1 MPQDELFESPPMP
14 TEEEKKADQIA
25 ATVSALSP
33 PLKKK
38 RKPRAPMTAERK
50 AQLLEN
56 LRRGRETSAHNRK
69 TKAEARRILKEK
81 RMDEVNEVIRKDV
94 MSKKTTEDLQGEIDR
109 LRAELVAGKAKPEKV
124 MPTEVMPTEVM
135 PTEVMPPEV
144 ITFSTFPKSIWS

>member
-14 TEEEKKADQIA
+14 TEEEKKADQIT

-33 PLKKK
+33 PPKKK

-56 LRRGRETSAHNRK
+56 LRRGRETSARNRK

-109 LRAELVAGKAKPEKV
+109 LRAELAAGKAKPEKV
-124 MPTEVMPTEVM
+124 MPTEVMPTE
-135 PTEVMPPEV
+135 